1 MPGRRNGKNA
11 MIRMTFK
18 GCQLPPVRDALVIG
32 RQAPV
37 GSEAVVR
44 AMQAMS
50 PGAFRLVEVDHPL
63 IESLLIRESDLRK
76 VPEGRLV
83 KLLLENAGP
92 IMDETDALNVTIEVE
107 ISVDAKI
114 EDL

>member
-1 MPGRRNGKNA
+1 MADSSHNRKSNVR
-11 MIRMTFK
+11 ITFK